1 MNKHYFRLAREEMLL
16 SDYGNGQKSRCLG
29 CVVVLN
35 GTVISRGHNAMKTHP
50 LQKIYNLE
58 RFEDVSTPARIHAE
72 IAALSPIRYIEK
84 KALAKCEIYV
94 YRELKSGKKA
104 MARPCK
110 SCMKFIKKLGIH
122 KIFYTTND
130 GYAKEIID

>member
-84 KALAKCEIYV
+84 KLSPSVKYMFIV
-94 YRELKSGKKA
+94 NLKVVKKQWHGLV
-104 MARPCK
+104 K
-110 SCMKFIKKLGIH
+110 VV
-122 KIFYTTND
+122 
-130 GYAKEIID
+130 